1 MSEFSFKADLAITGA
16 LGSKAIEQMVEI
28 TYEKDRGQAK
38 VHGVW
43 GWSGEEYEIDIPESD
58 YDVKEV
64 NRLAQEDLRER
75 REAAASWFEDMAA
88 EAAEA
93 AREERKLRLAEIARI
108 EQEIE
113 LSDRARR
120 YEHSEIISHRLDQME
135 PNHEQ

>member
-1 MSEFSFKADLAITGA
+1 MSEFSFKADVAITGA

-75 REAAASWFEDMAA
+75 REAMAQHLQDMQDC
-88 EAAEA
+88 AAEA
-93 AREERKLRLAEIARI
+93 AREERKLRLAEIAKA
-108 EQEIE
+108 EQELE
-113 LSDRARR
+113 LQTREAQRR
-120 YEHSEIISHRLDQME
+120 
-135 PNHEQ
+135 

>member
-1 MSEFSFKADLAITGA
+1 MSEFSFKADVAITGA

-28 TYEKDRGQAK
+28 TYEEDRGQAK

-43 GWSGEEYEIDIPESD
+43 GWDGEDYEVDIPESD
-58 YDVKEV
+58 YDVSHV
-64 NRLAQEDLRER
+64 HWLASEDLRER
-75 REAAASWFEDMAA
+75 GEAMAQHLQDMQDCAA
-88 EAAEA
+88 EAAIED
-93 AREERKLRLAEIARI
+93 RKLRFAEIARI